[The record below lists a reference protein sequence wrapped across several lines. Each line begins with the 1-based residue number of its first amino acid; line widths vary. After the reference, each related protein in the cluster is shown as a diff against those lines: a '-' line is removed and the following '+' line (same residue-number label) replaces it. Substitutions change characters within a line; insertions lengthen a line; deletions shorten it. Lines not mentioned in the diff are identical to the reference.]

1 VGNRFPPG
9 FTASLVGAAAGFLG
23 GALLTGI
30 LAWPFALASWST
42 LAVGGG
48 SEEEFAVRLLVVV
61 FLLLGLQ
68 LLVSAWIA
76 QQAASLLGDGAVRY
90 RRALGALALGAVA
103 TLLAAGTLP
112 AGAALPVL
120 GYSWAGIVLAA
131 WVISSGPRASERASA
146 RVRSRG

>member
-61 FLLLGLQ
+61 FLLVGLQ

-103 TLLAAGTLP
+103 NPGRRWDPSRRRRP
-112 AGAALPVL
+112 AGPGVL
-120 GYSWAGIVLAA
+120 MGRNRAGSLGDLL
-131 WVISSGPRASERASA
+131 GPAGFGA
-146 RVRSRG
+146 R

>member
-9 FTASLVGAAAGFLG
+9 FTASLISAAAGFLG

-42 LAVGGG
+42 LAVGGA
-48 SEEEFAVRLLVVV
+48 SEEEFALRLLVVV

-76 QQAASLLGDGAVRY
+76 QQAASLLGDGVVPY
-90 RRALGALALGAVA
+90 RRALGALVVGAVA
-103 TLLAAGTLP
+103 TLVAAGTLP
-112 AGAALPVL
+112 AGAALPVF
-120 GYSWAGIVLAA
+120 GHSWIGILLAA
-131 WVISSGPRASERASA
+131 WVISSGPRVSAAS
-146 RVRSRG
+146 